1 MDKMKGFTLIE
12 LMIVVAIIGIL
23 AAIAIPAYQ
32 NYTIRTKVSE
42 GLVLAGDAKLAVVET
57 LGYFISGSVAPYG
70 GTGPNVAGSYF
81 FQFTPTQNVSRISI
95 AGIVNLATPVMDEG
109 RIEIQYSGL
118 INTSLN
124 SNVVLTPGSG
134 NVNGSAR
141 PSAAIMPGQPIVWGC
156 GVRST
161 AAFKYVPSNC
171 RYPL

>member
-1 MDKMKGFTLIE
+1 M
-12 LMIVVAIIGIL
+12 V
-23 AAIAIPAYQ
+23 
-32 NYTIRTKVSE
+32 
-42 GLVLAGDAKLAVVET
+42 LVL
-57 LGYFISGSVAPYG
+57 I
-70 GTGPNVAGSYF
+70 F
-81 FQFTPTQNVSRISI
+81 FHFTPTQNESRISI

-141 PSAAIMPGQPIVWGC
+141 PSAAIMPGQPTVWGC

-161 AAFKYVPSNC
+161 NAYKYIPSNC

>member
-1 MDKMKGFTLIE
+1 MNKMEGFTLIE

-23 AAIAIPAYQ
+23 VAIAVPAYQ
-32 NYTIRTKVSE
+32 NYTIRSKVSE
-42 GLVLAGDAKLAVVET
+42 GLVLSSEAKLAVVEM
-57 LGYFISGSVAPYG
+57 LGYMISGNITPYS
-70 GTGPNVAGSYF
+70 GTGPNVAGSYS
-81 FQFTPTQNVSRISI
+81 FQFTPTENVSSMSI
-95 AGIVNLATPVMDEG
+95 TGIANLATPVMDEG

-141 PSAAIMPGQPIVWGC
+141 LSAAIMPGQPIVWGC

>member
-1 MDKMKGFTLIE
+1 MNKMEGFTLIE
-12 LMIVVAIIGIL
+12 LMIVVAIIGVL

-32 NYTIRTKVSE
+32 NYTIRSKVSE
-42 GLVLAGDAKLAVVET
+42 GLVLSSEAKLAVVEM
-57 LGYFISGSVAPYG
+57 LGYMISGNITPYS
-70 GTGPNVAGSYF
+70 GTGPNVAGSYS
-81 FQFTPTQNVSRISI
+81 FQFTPTENVSSMSI
-95 AGIVNLATPVMDEG
+95 TGIANLATPVMDEG

-141 PSAAIMPGQPIVWGC
+141 LSAAIMPGQPIVWGC

-161 AAFKYVPSNC
+161 NAYKYIPSNC

>member
-1 MDKMKGFTLIE
+1 MECIE
-12 LMIVVAIIGIL
+12 LMLVVAIIGVL

-32 NYTIRTKVSE
+32 NYTIRSKVSE
-42 GLVLAGDAKLAVVET
+42 GLVLSSEAKLAVVEM
-57 LGYFISGSVAPYG
+57 LGYMISGTITPYS
-70 GTGPNVAGSYF
+70 GTGPNVAGSYS
-81 FQFTPTQNVSRISI
+81 FQFTPTENVSSMSI
-95 AGIVNLATPVMDEG
+95 TGIANLATPVMDEG

-141 PSAAIMPGQPIVWGC
+141 LSAAIMPGQPIVWGC

>member
-1 MDKMKGFTLIE
+1 MT
-12 LMIVVAIIGIL
+12 
-23 AAIAIPAYQ
+23 
-32 NYTIRTKVSE
+32 
-42 GLVLAGDAKLAVVET
+42 
-57 LGYFISGSVAPYG
+57 
-70 GTGPNVAGSYF
+70 GSYF

-141 PSAAIMPGQPIVWGC
+141 SSAAIMPGQPIVWGC

-161 AAFKYVPSNC
+161 NAYKYIPSNC

>member
-1 MDKMKGFTLIE
+1 MKAIRGFTLIE
-12 LMIVVAIIGIL
+12 LMLVVALIGIL

-32 NYTIRTKVSE
+32 NYRVRTKVTQ
-42 GLVLAGDAKLAVVET
+42 GLVLAIEAKLAVVET
-57 LGYFISGSVAPYG
+57 LGYMISGTIVSYN
-70 GTGPNVAGSYF
+70 GTGLNVAGSYF
-81 FQFTPTQNVSRISI
+81 FQFTPTENVSSISI
-95 AGIVNLATPVMDEG
+95 SGIINLAAPVMDEG
-109 RIEIQYSGL
+109 QIEIEYSGL

-161 AAFKYVPSNC
+161 NAYKYIPSNC

>member
-42 GLVLAGDAKLAVVET
+42 GLVLAGEAKLAVVET

-70 GTGPNVAGSYF
+70 GTGPNVTGSYF
-81 FQFTPTQNVSRISI
+81 FQFTPTQNVSRLSI
-95 AGIVNLATPVMDEG
+95 AGLVTLATPAIAEG
-109 RIEIQYSGL
+109 RIEIQHRGL
-118 INTSLN
+118 INSSLN

-141 PSAAIMPGQPIVWGC
+141 PSAAIMPGQSIVWGC

-161 AAFKYVPSNC
+161 NAYKYIPSNC

>member
-1 MDKMKGFTLIE
+1 MEGFTLIE

-23 AAIAIPAYQ
+23 VAIAVPAYQ
-32 NYTIRTKVSE
+32 NYTIRSKVSE
-42 GLVLAGDAKLAVVET
+42 GLVLSSEAKLAVVEM
-57 LGYFISGSVAPYG
+57 LGYMISGNITPYS
-70 GTGPNVAGSYF
+70 GTGPNVAGSYS
-81 FQFTPTQNVSRISI
+81 FQFTPTENVSSMSI
-95 AGIVNLATPVMDEG
+95 TGIANLATPVMDEG

-141 PSAAIMPGQPIVWGC
+141 LSAAIMPGQPIVWGC